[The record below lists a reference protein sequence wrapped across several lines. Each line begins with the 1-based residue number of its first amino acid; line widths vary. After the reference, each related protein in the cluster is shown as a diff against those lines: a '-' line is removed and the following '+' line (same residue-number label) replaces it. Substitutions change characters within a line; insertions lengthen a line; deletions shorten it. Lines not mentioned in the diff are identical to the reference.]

1 MLSAPPRA
9 GPVSRTWPERRW
21 GRAGCGHRSRVSSIE
36 ALRTA
41 TAAAGGPAPRTVSSG
56 TVSRDGTW
64 IRTWD
69 NQVAG
74 HPVVISNG
82 MGAPPSA
89 WPLLDEPGCGV
100 HAVSWYHRGLDTSER
115 PEDLD
120 RVTVE
125 DHAADLEAVMDAAG
139 MDRALLVGWSVGVN
153 VAFTFARRHPERVAG
168 ILAVGGVAGNPFR
181 ILFGPSGVLRE
192 LRVPLGR
199 LGAWG
204 LRWIG
209 PPIAAAASMLPP
221 FLESVQTLV
230 SPAGFRL
237 PPELRATGAVAREFA
252 THPWTWYSRLVLA
265 AGEQQPADTGFATFP
280 VTIVGGVLD
289 NLADVEDLRRAAR
302 RLPDARFVSLLGGHF
317 LPLQYPGRLHRELLD
332 LAERSDLA

>member
-1 MLSAPPRA
+1 
-9 GPVSRTWPERRW
+9 V
-21 GRAGCGHRSRVSSIE
+21 RVSHTE
-36 ALRTA
+36 ALGAA
-41 TAAAGGPAPRTVSSG
+41 TAATGGPAPRTVPSG
-56 TVSRDGTW
+56 TASRDGTW

-74 HPVVISNG
+74 YPVVISNG

-89 WPLLDEPGCGV
+89 WPLLAEPGCGV
-100 HAVSWYHRGLDTSER
+100 HAVSWYHRGLDASER

-153 VAFTFARRHPERVAG
+153 VAFAFARRHPERVAG
-168 ILAVGGVAGNPFR
+168 ILAVGGVAGDPFR
-181 ILFGPSGVLRE
+181 ILFGPSGVQRE
-192 LRVPLGR
+192 LREPLGR

-204 LRWIG
+204 LRWVG
-209 PPIAAAASMLPP
+209 PPVAAAASMLPP
-221 FLESVQTLV
+221 FLDSAQTLV
-230 SPAGFRL
+230 SLVGFRVS
-237 PPELRATGAVAREFA
+237 PGLRATGAVAREFA

-265 AGEQQPADTGFATFP
+265 AGEQQPMDTGFATFP

-289 NLADVEDLRRAAR
+289 NLADVDDLRRAAR
-302 RLPDARFVSLLGGHF
+302 HLPDARFVSLLGGHF

-332 LAERSDLA
+332 LAERSDLG